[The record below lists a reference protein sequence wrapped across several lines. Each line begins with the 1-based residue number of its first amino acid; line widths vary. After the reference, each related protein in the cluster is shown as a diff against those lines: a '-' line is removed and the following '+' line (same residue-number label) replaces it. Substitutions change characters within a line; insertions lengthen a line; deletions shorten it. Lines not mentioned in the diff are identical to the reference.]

1 MSANAAHYRSTFSRE
16 LTARQRQ
23 VLQLLAKGRTN
34 PQIGDELGIGLETV
48 KMHVSEVLAR
58 LDVGSREEAA
68 EWWRRQHSIG
78 ARLGRAMSAVG
89 GMFAGRAAVASGAL
103 VTVFIAA
110 AAAVVLYAARSQDDD
125 SVAATPE
132 VPKSSADATVAPNP
146 RVQKFAD
153 PPAALS
159 QEASAV
165 KAGSIGELSWV
176 LERNGKWTF
185 WLDLRIA
192 QTRDVEAAGTIS
204 YISEHEGRLFAV
216 TQRGSLLELDPVSGR
231 ELRRQEVA
239 GIASAFTL
247 YVTSDSF
254 WVSDADSLRVVRIDR
269 ETGNIVKT
277 FQGIWNWDGVAEG
290 GGYLWFNEAARN
302 SVSRIDPKT
311 NEVTRFRVWDEPSPR
326 TGDGGC
332 GRCAQYVS
340 YRDGKLWFSGHHG
353 YTQFDPETGTRIVDF
368 VSPTSIEGFTHPP
381 VWASDGSMWVV
392 EAVDRV
398 PGNSYL
404 ARVDPGTMA
413 ELERIPLS
421 VVPRGR
427 FQVDDAV
434 YVIGALG
441 VVEKVMLVQ

>member
-159 QEASAV
+159 QEANAV
-165 KAGSIGELSWV
+165 RAGTIGDTSWV
-176 LERNGKWTF
+176 LERNGKWSY
-185 WLDLRIA
+185 WLDLRSAITSSVQIPDRIA
-192 QTRDVEAAGTIS
+192 HMSDFD
-204 YISEHEGRLFAV
+204 GRLFTI
-216 TQRGSLLELDPVSGR
+216 TQRGALLEVDPPSGK
-231 ELRRQEVA
+231 ELSRKAITGVKS
-239 GIASAFTL
+239 GYTL
-247 YVTSDSF
+247 VVTADSF
-254 WVSDADSLRVVRIDR
+254 WVSDADQLKLVRVDR
-269 ETGNIVKT
+269 DSGQVIKT
-277 FQGIWNWDGVAEG
+277 FESVSVWDGFASG
-290 GGYLWFNEAARN
+290 GGYLWFNEAAKD
-302 SVSRIDPKT
+302 SVVRIDPRT
-311 NEVTRFRVWDEPSPR
+311 NELTRFQVWTEPSPR
-326 TGDGGC
+326 PGDGGC